1 MDQFSSKLTTSS
13 AFLHTKVLST
23 EGSRP
28 PSASFSLCGLISP
41 DNDFLFCVLE
51 KSAHTCNLNTP
62 FNHCFFFPWAHL
74 VLILQPCPA
83 LGHVCAQTPHG
94 NFTALVIAAR
104 FSKPLER
111 HGATTPSSCSAC
123 LTAEPLPETLLH
135 FKESPRRA
143 RRGEA
148 HKGLSSIPHYC
159 CLRWMSLSSG
169 HHVGNRSLRYNMKPR
184 QCCNIKI
191 KI

>member
-74 VLILQPCPA
+74 VLILQPCPRPC
-83 LGHVCAQTPHG
+83 VCPDSTWKLHGVSDRCTLFQTPWASRCYNSLLLQCVSHG
-94 NFTALVIAAR
+94 GTSPRDTVTLQGV
-104 FSKPLER
+104 
-111 HGATTPSSCSAC
+111 TTPSSAGGGPQGS
-123 LTAEPLPETLLH
+123 LLDTALLLPALDVAQQWAPCGKQKSQVQYETQTML
-135 FKESPRRA
+135 
-143 RRGEA
+143 
-148 HKGLSSIPHYC
+148 
-159 CLRWMSLSSG
+159 
-169 HHVGNRSLRYNMKPR
+169 
-184 QCCNIKI
+184 
-191 KI
+191 